1 MVASMT
7 GFVTGGIE
15 TDKLQL
21 KVEVRTLNHRFL
33 DVHLRLPEGLA
44 AVEMPLRNLVKKHIS
59 RGRVDIRL
67 GSEPGAELPPPAVN
81 LGLYRHYAGLLRHE
95 KDTGSVDGHLDPVA
109 IMTLPGV
116 IDNNQ
121 TAAGEIDI
129 DNFLAQLDEILS
141 RLEEERK
148 REGQAMWQDISS
160 ALSEIKGYAAELRN
174 LAEEQQ
180 QAIASRFN
188 ERMSRFAET
197 PDDSRLAA
205 EIALLVDKAGFNE
218 ELVRLESH
226 MHDFSACGKAEGPV
240 GRRLEFICQEMLRE
254 VNTIAAKGAIFSVSQ
269 AAVNIKS
276 ELEKIRELIQNI
288 E

>member
-7 GFVTGGIE
+7 AFVAGPIE
-15 TDKLQL
+15 AGKLQL
-21 KVEVRTLNHRFL
+21 KVEIRTLNHRFL
-33 DVHLRLPEGLA
+33 DIHTRLPEGFA
-44 AVEMPLRNLVKKHIS
+44 SVEMPLRTLVKKHIN

-67 GSEPGAELPPPAVN
+67 GTEPGAELPPPTVN
-81 LGLYRHYAGLLRHE
+81 LELYRHYAGLLRRE
-95 KDTGSVDGHLDPVA
+95 KDSGPVDGAIDPVA
-109 IMTLPGV
+109 ILALPGV
-116 IDNNQ
+116 VDSNQ
-121 TAAGEIDI
+121 STGDEVDEEGL
-129 DNFLAQLDEILS
+129 LAQLDSLLASLVEQ
-141 RLEEERK
+141 RK
-148 REGQAMWQDISS
+148 REGQAMWKDISS
-160 ALSEIKGYAAELRN
+160 ALDEIVAHGAELRN

-180 QAIASRFN
+180 KAVASRFR
-188 ERMSRFAET
+188 ERLSRMDEC

-226 MHDFSACGKAEGPV
+226 IKDFAACNDARDPV

-269 AAVNIKS
+269 VAVKMKS